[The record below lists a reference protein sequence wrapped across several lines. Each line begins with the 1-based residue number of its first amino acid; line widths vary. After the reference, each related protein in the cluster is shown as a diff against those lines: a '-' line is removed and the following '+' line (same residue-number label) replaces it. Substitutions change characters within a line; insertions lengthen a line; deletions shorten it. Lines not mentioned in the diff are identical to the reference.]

1 MTKKIHNTLQG
12 VNGSTQRVHKE
23 ETRQVFDWILENARR
38 YWFPAGGP
46 LSSPEEGG
54 ADIIFVSRPS
64 YALLYEPWTLVM
76 RGVSMPRSDTALV

>member
-12 VNGSTQRVHKE
+12 ESDLNQRVHKE
-23 ETRQVFDWILENARR
+23 ETHQVFDWILENANR

-54 ADIIFVSRPS
+54 ADIIFVSGPS
-64 YALLYEPWTLVM
+64 AAPEKGQKQLPGVDM
-76 RGVSMPRSDTALV
+76 R